1 MIISGGKTTINNPIF
16 INSKTLHIMNQT
28 ATMQKLEEMRFN
40 GFARA
45 YREMTE
51 TGMAREFTTDEVIS
65 HLVQAEWDDRYNRR
79 LQRLIANAR
88 FRYQASFEEI
98 DFSAKRNLDKDQ
110 LLRLSSSDWIAK
122 HQNIICTG
130 STGSGKSWIASALG
144 HLGCQHGYKVLY
156 RNCIKLFDELKVAKA
171 DGSYIKEIS
180 KIEKMDLLILD
191 DFGLKPLDGHQRLML
206 LEIIEDRHGRKSTI
220 ITSQLPVNQWHDVI
234 GDQTIADGC
243 LDRLVHSSHRIELK
257 SEVSMRK
264 TYKID

>member
-1 MIISGGKTTINNPIF
+1 
-16 INSKTLHIMNQT
+16 MNQT

-51 TGMAREFTTDEVIS
+51 TGMAREFTADEVIS

>member
-1 MIISGGKTTINNPIF
+1 
-16 INSKTLHIMNQT
+16 MNQT

-98 DFSAKRNLDKDQ
+98 DFSAKRNLDKDL
-110 LLRLSSSDWIAK
+110 LLRLSSCDWIAK
-122 HQNIICTG
+122 HQNIICIG
-130 STGSGKSWIASALG
+130 STGSGKSWITSALG

-156 RNCIKLFDELKVAKA
+156 RNCIKLFDELKVSKA

-206 LEIIEDRHGRKSTI
+206 LEIIEDRHGKKSTI
-220 ITSQLPVNQWHDVI
+220 ITSQLPVNHWHDVI

-264 TYKID
+264 KYKID